1 MIKTVGLWQYLIA
14 SDLFVLICEGVA
26 VDNINITFCQP
37 VNLVPHF
44 WFYKIVDTEGKPDLP
59 CIMILSEIFG
69 WFRSLPKSNTYYST
83 GKSLPELVNG
93 KLAISYD
100 FLANKL
106 NLQKERIRRNLVKL
120 ENASII
126 SRDVKNITIKGG
138 SRINQLYIS
147 IDLEFF
153 KSCFRNPDFDIRV
166 RNTAFASGD
175 STAFAS
181 STQPGGEHIRKNIQN
196 RSMNLVS
203 VESKNKSNFINNN
216 SINTSE
222 GAGNKKALE
231 LPSPTTKTKNPWKQP
246 KKKQLADFYPL
257 SEEDCSILQR
267 NSGRE
272 FSLNATNEIL
282 LDMSKRLGD
291 KSFYSKQSFINYMAK
306 CLSYEMRD
314 AVKINNTNFKI
325 RANQSKEEREA
336 TTEEKYLN
344 KLEYS
349 LQVSPEWHFKKKLAA
364 VFERNKAYHLLTS
377 YKQLIIEQNGVCRL
391 VLDKPVN
398 LTAHE
403 QEIILSQ
410 LQASHTSAAGGV
422 QINKLNIVTS
432 RTTAYNASSSSSN
445 QNKPEEGGAGSNKPN
460 IETPKLLH
468 NIWGTIRS
476 SLIEHHGQSGV
487 ALDNH
492 WFSKLNASIDTNNRN
507 ITLKAPTNFIKD
519 WVQSQY
525 SCLIDKICQTHNY
538 SFGEVV

>member
-1 MIKTVGLWQYLIA
+1 M
-14 SDLFVLICEGVA
+14 
-26 VDNINITFCQP
+26 DNINITFCQP

-44 WFYKIVDTEGKPDLP
+44 WFYKIVDIEGKPDLP

-69 WFRSLPKSNTYYST
+69 WFRNLPKSKTYYST

-106 NLQKERIRRNLVKL
+106 NLQKERIRRKLVKL

-126 SRDVKNITIKGG
+126 SRDVKNIAIKDG

-166 RNTAFASGD
+166 RNNAFASGG
-175 STAFAS
+175 SAAFAS
-181 STQPGGEHIRKNIQN
+181 STQSGGEHIRKNIQN

-216 SINTSE
+216 SVNSVE
-222 GAGNKKALE
+222 GAGDKKALE
-231 LPSPTTKTKNPWKQP
+231 LPSCTSKTQKPWNQN
-246 KKKQLADFYPL
+246 KKRQLADFYPL

-314 AVKINNTNFKI
+314 AVKINNTNFRI

-364 VFERNKAYHLLTS
+364 VLERSKAYHLLTS

-410 LQASHTSAAGGV
+410 LQASHTGAAGGV
-422 QINKLNIVTS
+422 QINKLNITTS
-432 RTTAYNASSSSSN
+432 RTTAYNASSSGSN
-445 QNKPEEGGAGSNKPN
+445 QNKPKEGGADSNKPD
-460 IETPKLLH
+460 IETPELPH

-492 WFSKLNASIDTNNRN
+492 WFSKLNASVDTVNKN
-507 ITLKAPTNFIKD
+507 ITLQAPTNFMKD

>member
-1 MIKTVGLWQYLIA
+1 M
-14 SDLFVLICEGVA
+14 
-26 VDNINITFCQP
+26 DNINITFCQP

-69 WFRSLPKSNTYYST
+69 WFRSLPKSKTYYST

-126 SRDVKNITIKGG
+126 SRDVKNIAIKGG

-153 KSCFRNPDFDIRV
+153 KSCFRDPDFDIRV

-181 STQPGGEHIRKNIQN
+181 STQSGGEHIRKNKQN
-196 RSMNLVS
+196 RSMNLAS
-203 VESKNKSNFINNN
+203 ESKKESNFKN
-216 SINTSE
+216 SNSVKIPE
-222 GAGNKKALE
+222 GTEDKKPLE
-231 LPSPTTKTKNPWKQP
+231 LPSSTTKTLKPWKQN

-314 AVKINNTNFKI
+314 AVKINNTNFRI

-336 TTEEKYLN
+336 TTQEKYLN

-364 VFERNKAYHLLTS
+364 VFERSKAYHLLTS
-377 YKQLIIEQNGVCRL
+377 YKQLIIEQNGECRL
-391 VLDKPVN
+391 VLDKSVN
-398 LTAHE
+398 LTAYE

-410 LQASHTSAAGGV
+410 LQASHSGTEGGA
-422 QINKLNIVTS
+422 QINKLNIITS
-432 RTTAYNASSSSSN
+432 KAITYSRSTSSSN
-445 QNKPEEGGAGSNKPN
+445 QNKSKEGGAGSNKTD
-460 IETPKLLH
+460 IKTRELPK
-468 NIWGTIRS
+468 NIWGAIRS
-476 SLIEHHGQSGV
+476 SLIEHYGQDGV
-487 ALDNH
+487 GLDNH
-492 WFSKLNASIDTNNRN
+492 WFSKRNASIETNNRN

-525 SCLIDKICQTHNY
+525 SCLIDKICHAHNY